1 MSWFRALP
9 SREERAGG
17 RPRPVKARTLRLEP
31 LEPRALLSVSVLG
44 ETFKTVAFTATGGI
58 TGDVSASGT
67 HVAFEGKARLAGTL
81 VYDKLDHGTIGNR
94 GATFSANGD
103 WDVDILSGTWDLSG
117 YVAGIEDQEGLWSGS
132 AVVENSHVRGPLDA
146 DLTGTYRVTQAA
158 LNPSDFSLDLKLDGT
173 EGVLAFTGSFNPTE
187 TEPFD
192 VVVSPTWGEGGVQ
205 VAVTVPGR
213 VHQVATWATPVTQ
226 ITLSWVRGNKL
237 LSTLDDTIPVYW
249 NEASGSY
256 LVTDLPA
263 APAKATGLAFMVQ
276 FDGVTRRAT
285 LPLLSVAGTS
295 VEEGNDPQ
303 NGNQAIFTVTL
314 AQPYAEPVT
323 VGYTT
328 VGGTAKPG
336 DDFQAET
343 GAIVIPAGQTVGTIS
358 VPILGDT
365 TFEGDETFSVRLT
378 KIQNTAL
385 GKTYAVATCT
395 LTNDDLPPR
404 VSIADA
410 ALVEPASGTARM
422 VFVVTLSNPS
432 TQTTTVT
439 YATRDSTAQ
448 AGEDY
453 VATSGSVTFAPGK
466 TSATLAV
473 PVTARREAVDR
484 EFYVDLSAPENATIA
499 DAEGVGTICLPLLSI
514 VDTCVVEGNLND
526 SENQNWAVFQVVL
539 SQAYSDPVAVWYT
552 TVDGSAKTGIDFQ
565 RASDYLVVP
574 SGETTA
580 TIKVPILGDTTY
592 EPDETFSVRLTKAQN
607 VALDR
612 RYAKAVG
619 TILNDDSQPTICVAD
634 ASVVRPT
641 KGTAKMVFT
650 VVLSN
655 PSYQAITVKYQTT
668 DDSAKAGQDYRAR
681 SGTLRFAPGATA
693 GTFTVTVLAGRE
705 GGELDFFVNLSAARN
720 ATILEGEAIG
730 SLLGSLAFPR
740 ASLGIDQDPRPI
752 APT

>member
-1 MSWFRALP
+1 MRRIVRWMSWFRALP

-58 TGDVSASGT
+58 AGDVSASGT

-94 GATFSANGD
+94 GATLSANGD

-132 AVVENSHVRGPLDA
+132 AVVEDSHVRGPLDA

-173 EGVLAFTGSFNPTE
+173 EGELAFTGSLNPTE

-213 VHQVATWATPVTQ
+213 VHQVATWANPVAQ
-226 ITLSWVRGNKL
+226 ITLSWACGDKL

-343 GAIVIPAGQTVGTIS
+343 GAIVIPAGQTVGTIP

-378 KIQNTAL
+378 KIQNTVL

-395 LTNDDLPPR
+395 LTNDDLPPS

-439 YATRDSTAQ
+439 YATRDSTAR

-473 PVTARREAVDR
+473 PVTARREAVAR
-484 EFYVDLSAPENATIA
+484 KFYVDLSAPENATIA

-514 VDTCVVEGNLND
+514 VDTRVFEGNLND

-574 SGETTA
+574 SGD
-580 TIKVPILGDTTY
+580 PWGLRY
-592 EPDETFSVRLTKAQN
+592 RLA
-607 VALDR
+607 DR
-612 RYAKAVG
+612 RRVCPGPEALRERGDRDRNRVLPRAYPRDGV
-619 TILNDDSQPTICVAD
+619 PTLMARCSPCPWSRPWD
-634 ASVVRPT
+634 APPDGR
-641 KGTAKMVFT
+641 
-650 VVLSN
+650 
-655 PSYQAITVKYQTT
+655 
-668 DDSAKAGQDYRAR
+668 
-681 SGTLRFAPGATA
+681 
-693 GTFTVTVLAGRE
+693 AGR
-705 GGELDFFVNLSAARN
+705 D
-720 ATILEGEAIG
+720 
-730 SLLGSLAFPR
+730 LGACRKRTKREVR
-740 ASLGIDQDPRPI
+740 A
-752 APT
+752 